1 MSVRGRPPGNDG
13 ARPGD
18 LSHIATYDVKNGRAR
33 RLALCKGVMTNST
46 RARFV
51 DPKDATCYTCK
62 LRYRKLLA
70 EGWIP

>member
-1 MSVRGRPPGNDG
+1 MVRRGRPPGGG
-13 ARPGD
+13 AKPGE
-18 LSHIATYDVKNGRAR
+18 LTHIATYDVKYGRAR
-33 RLALCKGVMTNST
+33 RLALCKGVMINST

-51 DPKDATCYTCK
+51 DPKDATCFTCQ